1 MKIHTFYANS
11 FMKTVMGTSAL
22 LVATSVAQAQIT
34 PQYRRD
40 NAVVLYE
47 FSGDSNRIVRD
58 TAAAKFGAPL
68 NLRIH
73 NNLGVGL
80 AQNPDHLHID
90 ERSLILSDAPA
101 TKLINTCK
109 TNQELTI
116 EVVMENNEGLKPR
129 MEGGGRFP
137 GNTFQPGR
145 IVSLSENILKN
156 NFTLGQFYD
165 GTDFFANAV
174 NTSGVENP
182 ANPGASL
189 SNLLRSEATQI
200 IIPSIET
207 DSPPNIKKQTMVFT
221 LNKDA
226 VARVYLSD
234 REGNLSRRA
243 LTSTGFRTANN
254 DIFNTWYPNAKLS
267 LGNVATDIDTVFA
280 DSGDYRSCTNNAQNP
295 AICPKNSR
303 YWKGK
308 LYLVAIYCQALTD
321 QQILGDRSQQMLVN
335 EAYPIDPN
343 FEVTPNLKK
352 AQEIYE
358 RLTGAKVPIYA
369 PVLGEM
375 ALDLDG
381 NDPVAAAG
389 RAIVDP
395 RFYNITLRDM
405 AAKISTRAQTIDTPL
420 NDFITT
426 FIGATYDNLDARKL
440 LTENMVYEANPA
452 VIAVP
457 SSEVSDRLRSDSMF
471 TSLQAQRADLT
482 KVLIR
487 KKQRIFDGRRAVDLP
502 DDQTAGLLTT
512 RTFLAS
518 HAIAGTTRRP
528 IEKTLEHFL
537 CFPMEKLADSSG
549 PDNVVGKDIDRAPG
563 GAFTKFNTTC
573 KACHTVLDGFR
584 PAFSFFTFNNN
595 YVMHSF
601 TSPTAISVQGNTAQ
615 NQEDNGTA
623 MNKSTVPGATYVH
636 NKLNHN
642 DTDTTDPRNPQVK
655 PGAYVYND
663 SWINNANLGANA
675 KILGWNQTTGLAG
688 KGVKSFG
695 RAVAESKQFPV
706 CLATR
711 VFASICKRDP
721 GAAEQSYIKKVAADF
736 SNEGQYKLKYLFQ
749 RIVGSDECMGLKK

>member
-1 MKIHTFYANS
+1 MKTHTFYANL
-11 FMKTVMGTSAL
+11 FMKTVLGTSAL
-22 LVATSVAQAQIT
+22 VIVSSVAQAQIS
-34 PQYRRD
+34 QDYRRN

-47 FSGDSNRIVRD
+47 FSGDTNRVVRD
-58 TAAAKFGAPL
+58 SAHARFGAPV

-80 AQNPDHLHID
+80 AQNPDHLLID

-101 TKLINTCK
+101 TKLIDTCK

-116 EVVMENNEGLKPR
+116 EVVMENNEGLKAR
-129 MEGGGRFP
+129 MEGGGRYP

-156 NFTLGQFYD
+156 NFTIGQFYD
-165 GTDFFANAV
+165 GTDFLASAV
-174 NTSGVENP
+174 NTAGVENMG
-182 ANPGASL
+182 NPGASL

-207 DSPPNIKKQTMVFT
+207 ESPPNVKKQTVIFT
-221 LNKDA
+221 LTKDA

-243 LTSTGFRTANN
+243 LTSTGFRSANN
-254 DIFNTWYPNAKLS
+254 NIFSTWYPNAKLS
-267 LGNVATDIDTVFA
+267 LGNVATDLDTVFG

-321 QQILGDRSQQMLVN
+321 QQILGDRSEQMIVN
-335 EAYPIDPN
+335 EPFPIDPN
-343 FEVTPNLKK
+343 FEITENVKR
-352 AQEIYE
+352 AQDIYE
-358 RLTGAKVPIYA
+358 RLTSSKVPIYHPTIA
-369 PVLGEM
+369 EM
-375 ALDLDG
+375 ARDLDI
-381 NDPVAAAG
+381 NDPYAAAA
-389 RAIVDP
+389 RAIEDP
-395 RFYNITLRDM
+395 RFYNLTLRDM

-426 FIGATYDNLDARKL
+426 FIGATKDNLDARKL
-440 LTENMVYEANPA
+440 LTENMVYEANPL
-452 VIAVP
+452 VVAVP

-471 TSLQAQRADLT
+471 LSLQAQRADLS
-482 KVLIR
+482 KVLVR
-487 KKQRIFDGRRAVDLP
+487 KKQRIFDGRKAVDLP

-512 RTFLAS
+512 RTFLSS

-528 IEKTLEHFL
+528 VEKTLEHFL

-563 GAFTKFNTTC
+563 GSFTKFNTTC
-573 KACHTVLDGFR
+573 KACHTILDGFR
-584 PAFSFFTFNNN
+584 PAFSYFTYNNN

-601 TSPTAISVQGNTAQ
+601 TSPTVANQ
-615 NQEDNGTA
+615 NQEDNGTG
-623 MNKSTVPGATYVH
+623 MRKSTVPGATYVH

-642 DTDTTDPRNPQVK
+642 DTDTTNPQNPQVK

-663 SWINNANLGANA
+663 SWINNANMGANA
-675 KILGWNQTTGLAG
+675 KILGWNQSSGLSG

-706 CLATR
+706 CLASR
-711 VFASICKRDP
+711 VFASVCKRDP
-721 GAAEQSYIKKVAADF
+721 GAAEQSYIKKVATDF

-749 RIVGSDECMGLKK
+749 RIVGSEECMGLKK